1 MAKHID
7 KAKLAMLRGELS
19 ELREKGVVDEASALK
34 IAEYYAQADCA
45 ENTFGGQEAE
55 RSETAVRE
63 AQEFSRDIAEEIEA
77 APRARTR
84 VYFTRALVS
93 LGLLLIGGGSVLL
106 YGQIWDALSRLEK
119 LVGAFIPVIIGAACG
134 IYTIVK
140 EKDAVWREVS
150 AVLTS
155 FGFVS
160 AAFAVPAIYQ
170 FEASVISFANI
181 LLPVS
186 LPLIYIFR
194 SYLLT
199 VLYCLGLFIFMQDM
213 WREVS
218 LFDLGT
224 IYTAAVAPWII
235 FNLFLRKPFGAG
247 TVLMRYISL
256 IPLMFICFSEE
267 ANLLCAQNL
276 VSVIAMLYVAGLSIG
291 EGCKGKK
298 GWTNPW
304 LSFGWLLFTVILVCA
319 SNSVFEPDLRNW
331 FLHVLPENLINFWL
345 IPLVVGLFVT
355 LRKPTPLKA
364 VIMLSVLGPASFAA
378 MMRIPLLEPVLS
390 HLLLM
395 LPRGS
400 ISWAA
405 CAYLLLAA
413 AALLAHGLKAGS
425 LLTMNAGMLQIILLI
440 GFKFFDSRVDA
451 LVRSMIF
458 IVVGVA
464 FIAVNVGFVRGF
476 TEGKKELQFEG
487 ITDEK

>member
-1 MAKHID
+1 MAKHIG
-7 KAKLAMLRGELS
+7 KVELARLRDELS

-45 ENTFGGQEAE
+45 ENKLGGQEAE
-55 RSETAVRE
+55 QPETAARE
-63 AQEFSRDIAEEIEA
+63 AREFSRDIAEEIEA
-77 APRARTR
+77 APKAWTR
-84 VYFTRALVS
+84 VYFTRALVL
-93 LGLLLIGGGSVLL
+93 LGLLLIGSGFVLL
-106 YGQIWDALSRLEK
+106 YGQIWNALSRAER
-119 LVGAFIPVIIGAACG
+119 LVGAFIPVIAGAACG

-160 AAFAVPAIYQ
+160 AASAIPVIYQ
-170 FEASVISFANI
+170 FEASVMSFANI
-181 LLPVS
+181 LFPAFLS
-186 LPLIYIFR
+186 LVYIFR
-194 SYLLT
+194 SYMLT
-199 VLYCLGLFIFMQDM
+199 VLYCLGLFMFMQNG

-218 LFDLGT
+218 LSDLGT
-224 IYTAAVAPWII
+224 IYTAAAAPWII

-256 IPLMFICFSEE
+256 IPLVFICFYDGDDW
-267 ANLLCAQNL
+267 LCVQNF
-276 VSVIAMLYVAGLSIG
+276 VSVTAMLYVAGLSIG

-304 LSFGWLLFTVILVCA
+304 LSFGWLLFTAILVCA
-319 SNSVFEPDLRNW
+319 SNSMFEPDLRNW
-331 FLHVLPENLINFWL
+331 FLHALPENLINFWL

-378 MMRIPLLEPVLS
+378 MMRTPLLEPVLS
-390 HLLLM
+390 HFLLM
-395 LPRGS
+395 LPKGS

-413 AALLAHGLKAGS
+413 AALLVHGLKAGS
-425 LLTMNAGMLQIILLI
+425 LLMMNAGMLQIVLLI
-440 GFKFFDSRVDA
+440 GIKFFDSRVDA

-458 IVVGVA
+458 IIVGVI

-476 TEGKKELQFEG
+476 HRR
-487 ITDEK
+487 EKGTAV